1 MIRSTLLACSILT
14 CAAAAQ
20 AQDMTITLAH
30 GDPADWTTSK
40 KGAIAQVFGQLVE
53 AGSAGRFAV
62 ELYNSNSLGSESDML
77 QSTQEG
83 TLTMTIVSGAFSTV
97 CPEAAV
103 LDLPYLF
110 NNSPEAWAVLDGE
123 FGDMLAE
130 SCAETSGLRIL
141 AYGENGFRN
150 FTNSKH
156 PITKPAD
163 MDGLKIRV
171 QNAPVY
177 VQMIEALGATPTP
190 LPWTELATALATG
203 AVDGQENPVMVI
215 WINNLYEMQ
224 PYLTLDQH
232 LYGTDFIVIND
243 AEFQALS
250 EDDQQMLVNAAQ
262 IGGTAGRA
270 IQNIHTA
277 DGLTRLAE
285 AGVEIY
291 TPTVAEIEA
300 FREASQGPVRAW
312 LAGQI
317 DPAWIERLDAAID
330 EVRSPVVE

>member
-1 MIRSTLLACSILT
+1 MIKATLLASALALGAT
-14 CAAAAQ
+14 TAL

-30 GDPADWTTSK
+30 GDPADWEISK
-40 KGAIAQVFGQLVE
+40 KGSIAQVFKQLVE
-53 AGSAGRFAV
+53 AETAGRIAV
-62 ELYNSNSLGSESDML
+62 DLFDSNSLGSETDML
-77 QSTQEG
+77 QSAQDG
-83 TLTMTIVSGAFSTV
+83 TLTMTIVSGAFSNV

-110 NNSPEAWAVLDGE
+110 DNSPEAWQVLDGE
-123 FGDMLAE
+123 FGQKLAE

-156 PITKPAD
+156 PITSPAD
-163 MDGLKIRV
+163 MAGLKIRV

-177 VQMIEALGATPTP
+177 VKMIEALGATPTP
-190 LPWTELATALATG
+190 LPWTELPTSLATG

-250 EDDQQMLVNAAQ
+250 EADRATLIQAAR

-277 DGLTRLAE
+277 DGLAKLAE
-285 AGVEIY
+285 KGIEIY
-291 TPTVAEIEA
+291 KPTATETQA
-300 FREASQGPVRAW
+300 FRDASQGAVRDW
-312 LAGQI
+312 LATQI
-317 DPAWIERLDAAID
+317 DPSWIEALDAAIA
-330 EVRSPVVE
+330 EVRGS